1 MVMTTTCINFA
12 SLIFNW
18 NAVHSNLR
26 SSLATTPTSEVIRT
40 HLKYHT
46 GNTKSNH
53 YFLLFTF
60 FGVKQWDRTASDL
73 SFSPHLV
80 VEGDGSRAV
89 QVLPDKNFPHG
100 AVQVSNL
107 NAVGSRVGPVDL
119 PADGIHCQAISRHQ
133 AWGEEDRGE
142 MKWQRCDRAEDSH
155 SITCASRPSSPVD
168 MMSSCA
174 SPFMLALLILFNV
187 LSDQ

>member
-1 MVMTTTCINFA
+1 MLMTTTT
-12 SLIFNW
+12 SLTCTW
-18 NAVHSNLR
+18 NAVHSNLI
-26 SSLATTPTSEVIRT
+26 SFLATTPTSEVIRT

-46 GNTKSNH
+46 GNTQSND
-53 YFLLFTF
+53 YFLFFTF
-60 FGVKQWDRTASDL
+60 FGVKRWDRTVCDL

-100 AVQVSNL
+100 AIQVGNF

-119 PADGIHCQAISRHQ
+119 PADRVHCQAISRHQ
-133 AWGEEDRGE
+133 AWREEDCGE
-142 MKWQRCDRAEDSH
+142 MKWERCDRAEDSY